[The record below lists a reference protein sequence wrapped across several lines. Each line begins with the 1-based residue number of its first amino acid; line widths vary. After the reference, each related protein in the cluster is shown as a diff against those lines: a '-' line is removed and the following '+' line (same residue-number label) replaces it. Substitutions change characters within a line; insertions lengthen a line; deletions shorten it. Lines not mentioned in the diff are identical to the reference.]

1 MYVSLPRPPSPPTT
15 PFSLLHSPSPSSLT
29 RRPYL
34 RSHMRPTLHDP
45 LSSFYTLAHLHTCP
59 SHTYIFTYIHTPTTS
74 AHTRCAHPTF
84 ADLWRPGNWRRLADP
99 IIPIPASDP
108 NPIRLPCATR
118 CIQPYSLIAHY
129 NASVFRVLVLCSHG
143 LACPVAS
150 CPPHPAPSSHPSVMA
165 RYHLPTLGC
174 HCCSHCSYCYLLPT
188 VTAPAAGA
196 VLDGWPPMQM
206 CRDVMSHIMHGG
218 AAALPLL
225 LL

>member
-84 ADLWRPGNWRRLADP
+84 ADLWRPGNWRRLADS

-143 LACPVAS
+143 LAWPVLS
-150 CPPHPAPSSHPSVMA
+150 RPAPLTQLPA
-165 RYHLPTLGC
+165 PTLLSW
-174 HCCSHCSYCYLLPT
+174 HATTYLP
-188 VTAPAAGA
+188 
-196 VLDGWPPMQM
+196 
-206 CRDVMSHIMHGG
+206 
-218 AAALPLL
+218 
-225 LL
+225 